1 MSTIWRRRR
10 VPVALGTTLALQM
23 ATARGRIAKPGTGRE
38 TGRASDM
45 EEGAMPRHRQV
56 LAGVLVIL
64 IGIAFESWPYIV
76 FGVAMALVPG
86 NEWFTFTVG
95 TDDGD

>member
-1 MSTIWRRRR
+1 M
-10 VPVALGTTLALQM
+10 G
-23 ATARGRIAKPGTGRE
+23 
-38 TGRASDM
+38 
-45 EEGAMPRHRQV
+45 EGAMPRHRQV

-64 IGIAFESWPYIV
+64 IGIVFESWPYIV

-86 NEWFTFTVG
+86 NEWFTFRVG

>member
-1 MSTIWRRRR
+1 M
-10 VPVALGTTLALQM
+10 G
-23 ATARGRIAKPGTGRE
+23 
-38 TGRASDM
+38 
-45 EEGAMPRHRQV
+45 EGAMPRHRQV

-86 NEWFTFTVG
+86 NEWFTFPVG
-95 TDDGD
+95 TDDGELRWLRVMSGHGEPRRVRTIRAHA

>member
-1 MSTIWRRRR
+1 M
-10 VPVALGTTLALQM
+10 G
-23 ATARGRIAKPGTGRE
+23 
-38 TGRASDM
+38 
-45 EEGAMPRHRQV
+45 EGAMPRHRQV

-86 NEWFTFTVG
+86 NAWFTFPVG
-95 TDDGD
+95 TDDDVAMAPRDVGHGEPRRVRAIRAHA